1 MNIYIYKK
9 TIECLRDKNRTQ
21 NNYVLM
27 FEKILEKAAKYHLY
41 RHKASMPT
49 VLKIALFMY
58 FKMFSNQY
66 PVMVEP
72 FFLIP
77 AWHMSYT
84 CGVMKEKST
93 FHFK

>member
-1 MNIYIYKK
+1 
-9 TIECLRDKNRTQ
+9 
-21 NNYVLM
+21 M

-41 RHKASMPT
+41 RHKAPMPT
-49 VLKIALFMY
+49 RSTVKKLKIALLMY

-84 CGVMKEKST
+84 CGVMREKST
-93 FHFK
+93 FHFN